1 MTQKIKMEVRFM
13 KLYDI
18 GNTLIYYRTLYKLSQ
33 NQLCEG
39 ICSVATLCRI
49 EAGEREADWMLCEAL
64 LSRLGRNIHQFEF
77 VLNEEDYKL
86 CELRYKIEECME
98 EENVGEGKVFLSQY
112 RNLMPA
118 HQVLHRQFVLF
129 YQAMILK
136 CTNCNAEEVR
146 ILLQQAIHLTRP
158 NFAVPSAQ
166 IRLFGS
172 METKII
178 YELFFYEKYD
188 LNVLSSLCHFM
199 DLHEAP
205 KEKEWSLIPFFHRLV
220 FWFEKERRFHE
231 MVEIST
237 KAIEILCDKKS
248 SLYLADFYFQKLKG
262 EEQINSICCSF
273 QAGRNQM
280 IEQCCHIFY
289 MYMVEGNHKKM
300 EQIEHFCREKLK
312 CQIIR

>member
-1 MTQKIKMEVRFM
+1 MTQKIKMEVKFM
-13 KLYDI
+13 KLYDV

-64 LSRLGRNIHQFEF
+64 LSRLGKNIDQFEF

-86 CELRYKIEECME
+86 CELRYKIEKCME
-98 EENVGEGKVFLSQY
+98 EENVYEGKVFLSQY

-146 ILLQQAIHLTRP
+146 SLLQQAIHLTRP
-158 NFAVPSAQ
+158 NYAVPSAQ

-172 METKII
+172 MEIKII
-178 YELFFYEKYD
+178 NELFFYEKYD
-188 LNVLSSLCHFM
+188 LNVQSFLCYFM
-199 DLHEAP
+199 DLHEAFQ
-205 KEKEWSLIPFFHRLV
+205 EKEWSLISFFHRLV
-220 FWFEKERRFHE
+220 FWFEKERRFQE

-237 KAIEILCDKKS
+237 KAIKILCDKKS

-262 EEQINSICCSF
+262 EEQINHCSSKE
-273 QAGRNQM
+273 GRNQM
-280 IEQCCHIFY
+280 MEQCCHIFY
-289 MYMVEGNHKKM
+289 MYMVEGNQKKM